1 MKWLFKWALR
11 IVVLAVVAVVLLFVY
26 KDTILRAVAEHQI
39 RVATGLE
46 VKIGHISSGLLSP
59 VVNIEN
65 LTVYNTPEFGGTEF
79 LVVPELHVEFD
90 PEALANEKF
99 RIKLL
104 RANVAELDI
113 VRNLDGKTNIF
124 SMFSKMPKDKT
135 DKTGS
140 HGIHVGKKK
149 FEFESIDVLNL
160 SLTRAR
166 FIDLKNHA
174 HDRET
179 LINLDNQ
186 VFPNVRTKADFKVIA
201 AVLWMQSGGALLDPR
216 DFMGDLLK
224 SKPARTPAP
233 IERPKPPTAHN

>member
-11 IVVLAVVAVVLLFVY
+11 IVVLAVVAVVLLLVF
-26 KDTILRAVAEHQI
+26 KDSILRAVAQHQL
-39 RVATGLE
+39 RTATGLE

-59 VVNIEN
+59 VVDIEN
-65 LTVYNTPEFGGTEF
+65 ITVYNTPDFGGTEF
-79 LVVPELHVEFD
+79 LIVPELHVEFD

-113 VRNLDGKTNIF
+113 VRNLAGKTNIF
-124 SMFSKMPKDKT
+124 TMFSKMPKDKT
-135 DKTGS
+135 GS
-140 HGIHVGKKK
+140 HGIHIGRKK

-160 SLTRAR
+160 SLRRAR

-179 LINLDNQ
+179 MINLENQ
-186 VFPNVRTKADFKVIA
+186 VFPKVRTKDDFKVIA
-201 AVLWMQSGGALLDPR
+201 AVLYMQSGGALLDPR
-216 DFMGDLLK
+216 SFMGDLFK
-224 SKPARTPAP
+224 SKPARPPDP
-233 IERPKPPTAHN
+233 IERPKPAPAHN